1 MGKPNHLHGLQVL
14 YPSSLNSRPM
24 VKDIPIS
31 TVLELLKIHS
41 RVIIHHYSILVNHY
55 AKHQLQIS
63 CKTMR
68 SIYSVLEK
76 IRFGKEGQ

>member
-1 MGKPNHLHGLQVL
+1 MGKPKHLHGLQVL
-14 YPSSLNSRPM
+14 FPSYLNSRPM

-31 TVLELLKIHS
+31 TVFELLKSHS
-41 RVIIHHYSILVNHY
+41 RVNHYS
-55 AKHQLQIS
+55 KHQLHIS

>member
-1 MGKPNHLHGLQVL
+1 MGKPKYLHGLQVL
-14 YPSSLNSRPM
+14 YPFSLNSRPM

-55 AKHQLQIS
+55 SKHQLHALEVIR
-63 CKTMR
+63 KYTNWG
-68 SIYSVLEK
+68 VLES
-76 IRFGKEGQ
+76 